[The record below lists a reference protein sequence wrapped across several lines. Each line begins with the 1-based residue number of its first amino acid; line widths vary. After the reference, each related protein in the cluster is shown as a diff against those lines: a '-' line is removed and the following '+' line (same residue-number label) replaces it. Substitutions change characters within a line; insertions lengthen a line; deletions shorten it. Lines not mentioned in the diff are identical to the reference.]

1 VEACLKMALLSTGRK
16 HIISTVN
23 AFHGKTLGALSTTSK
38 SLFRKPFLP
47 LLNVTHAPFNDSK
60 HMEKLFKASK
70 FTGNDIA
77 CIILEPIQGEG
88 GIYIACDEYLRTC
101 RRLCDE
107 YGAVLVFDEVQ
118 SGMGRTGR
126 WWGCDHAGVV
136 PDLIAIGKAFGG
148 GVQPAGACFG
158 TQKVWEKY
166 VEEPF
171 IMTTTFGGNP
181 LAMAAAIATVNVIQ
195 QEGLLHKATTRGD
208 QMMTGLRKLKA
219 EFPSVIA
226 DVRGRGLMV
235 GVEFCTNDIGVLFS
249 KGIFARGVLVSGTLI
264 NALVVRIEPPLTITE
279 EQVNTVLERARETC
293 IWILSEL
300 KNAKPASKL

>member
-1 VEACLKMALLSTGRK
+1 
-16 HIISTVN
+16 
-23 AFHGKTLGALSTTSK
+23 
-38 SLFRKPFLP
+38 
-47 LLNVTHAPFNDSK
+47 
-60 HMEKLFKASK
+60 MEQLFKASK
-70 FTGNDIA
+70 FSGNDIA

-88 GIYIACDEYLRTC
+88 GIYIASDEYLRTC

-107 YGAVLVFDEVQ
+107 YGALLVLDEVQ

-126 WWGCDHAGVV
+126 WWACEHAGVV

-158 TQKVWEKY
+158 TVKVWEKY

-195 QEGLLHKATTRGD
+195 QEGLMRKAVLRGD
-208 QMMTGLRKLKA
+208 QMMNGLRKLKT
-219 EFPSVIA
+219 EFPSVIG
-226 DVRGRGLMV
+226 DVRGRGLMI
-235 GVEFCTNDIGVLFS
+235 GVEFVNNDIGVLFS

-264 NALVVRIEPPLTITE
+264 NAHVVRIEPPLTITE
-279 EQVNTVLERARETC
+279 EQVNTVLDRARETC
-293 IWILSEL
+293 KWIMSEL
-300 KNAKPASKL
+300 KNTKPVSKL